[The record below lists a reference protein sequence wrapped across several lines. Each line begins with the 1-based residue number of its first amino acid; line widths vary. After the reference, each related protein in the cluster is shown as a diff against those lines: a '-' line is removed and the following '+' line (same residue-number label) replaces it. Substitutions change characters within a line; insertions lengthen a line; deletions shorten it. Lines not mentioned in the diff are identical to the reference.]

1 VTKREGSVGEGVRY
15 IALAS
20 EIVILSLAGLFLG
33 QILGQK
39 LGPPFETLGIVFGA
53 LGGFFVGAYSV
64 YKTAIRLD
72 KQTLVHIGKKLCPEC
87 LRGIPAILEECPYC
101 GYRRSRNV
109 EEMQVERTQSI
120 AGEDKHLD

>member
-1 VTKREGSVGEGVRY
+1 MTKREGSVGEGVRY

-20 EIVILSLAGLFLG
+20 EIVILSLVGLFLG

-39 LGPPFETLGIVFGA
+39 LGQPFETIGVVLGA
-53 LGGFFVGAYSV
+53 LGGFIIGAYSV
-64 YKTAIRLD
+64 YKIAIRLD

-101 GYRRSRNV
+101 GYHRSREA
-109 EEMQVERTQSI
+109 EEVQVERTQLK
-120 AGEDKHLD
+120 AGEDKNRD